1 MCMFIMRRGNFFC
14 VNTLVGKSVFVE
26 WCGSGDKFVCNFPE
40 KIYLSIIS
48 ILFS

>member
-1 MCMFIMRRGNFFC
+1 VFIMKWDFFCC
-14 VNTLVGKSVFVE
+14 VNTLVKKSVFVE

-40 KIYLSIIS
+40 NFNFSIIS